1 MAWAA
6 AGNLALALAGL
17 LAALAF
23 VDLGLTAR
31 RGTAWPRG
39 RWLLKG
45 STLALGVGALLLAS
59 RLLVLDGRIAYVRAQ
74 VDATVPLLYRLTALW
89 AGQEGSLLFWAFLA
103 ALLAVALQDRLAREA
118 CLSPQNR
125 AIVVAPF
132 ALGVAAFAFLALGA
146 ASPFSLADP
155 AAPWRGL
162 PLVLQTPEMVLH
174 PPLLYLGY
182 LLSGVPYT
190 AYLASMVPVT
200 GPAAR
205 RILRSTARTG
215 ARRAWIALSLGIIL
229 GARWAYLELGWGGYW
244 AWDPVENAALL
255 PWLLLTAYLHIAPP
269 KPIRPAWEVG
279 LGVAAFPLALL
290 GVWITRTG
298 SLDSIHAFADPGLG
312 GWLAGLVGL
321 AAAVPAVLWARGER
335 PRPANAPWGWRE
347 AVVLILLAAT
357 LVVGVGTFLPWL
369 SLLLAKTRLE
379 ANAAFYTRALAPLV
393 LALLVL
399 LGVARQWARSWRGV
413 ATHLAV
419 VLVAIGLAGGLAQ
432 SEIRLV
438 LEPGTS
444 AVAGDLQVTL
454 EALTEERSPTRTTVA
469 AQARFDRTGG
479 DGGFTLTSAKVF
491 TPGESQ
497 PYTVVAIAHRAWG
510 DLKLVLAG
518 WEPGGRAA
526 SLVVTRHP
534 LVGCLWLGGLLM
546 VGGALDYSTLRRRW
560 SHGAVHRH

>member
-6 AGNLALALAGL
+6 AGNLALAMAGL

-31 RGTAWPRG
+31 RGTPSPRR

-45 STLALGVGALLLAS
+45 SSLALGVGTLILAS
-59 RLLVLDGRIAYVRAQ
+59 RLLLVDGRLAYVRAQ

-89 AGQEGSLLFWAFLA
+89 AGQEGSLLFWALLA

-118 CLSPQNR
+118 CLSPQSR
-125 AIVVAPF
+125 AVVVAPF
-132 ALGVAAFAFLALGA
+132 ALAIAAFAFLALGA
-146 ASPFSLADP
+146 ASPFHLADP
-155 AAPWRGL
+155 ETRWRGL

-190 AYLASMVPVT
+190 AYMASLLP
-200 GPAAR
+200 GNEPSAR
-205 RILRSTARTG
+205 DVLRKTARTA

-255 PWLLLTAYLHIAPP
+255 PWLLLTAYLHIAPS
-269 KPIRPAWEVG
+269 KPVRPAWEVG
-279 LGVAAFPLALL
+279 LGMAAFPLALL

-298 SLDSIHAFADPGLG
+298 SLDSIHAFANPELG
-312 GWLAGLVGL
+312 GCLAGLVAL
-321 AAAVPAVLWARGER
+321 AAAVPAVLWVRGER
-335 PRPANAPWGWRE
+335 PHPADAPWGWRE
-347 AVVLILLAAT
+347 AVVFILLAGT
-357 LVVGVGTFLPWL
+357 LVIGVGTFLPWL
-369 SLLLAKTRLE
+369 SFLLAGTPLE
-379 ANAAFYTRALAPLV
+379 ANAAFYTRALAPLA
-393 LALLVL
+393 LALVVL
-399 LGVARQWARSWRGV
+399 MGAARQWARSRRGAV
-413 ATHLAV
+413 IHLAMILV
-419 VLVAIGLAGGLAQ
+419 VIGLAGGLLQ
-432 SEIRLV
+432 SEARLV
-438 LEPGTS
+438 LAPGAST
-444 AVAGDLQVTL
+444 VVGGLRVTL
-454 EALTEERSPTRTTVA
+454 ESLTEERLPSRTTVA
-469 AQARFDRTGG
+469 AQARFDRPGR

-491 TPGESQ
+491 TAGDSQ
-497 PYTVVAIAHRAWG
+497 PYTVVAVAHRPWG

-546 VGGALDYSTLRRRW
+546 VGSALDYSTLRRRW